1 MAGKVCDEG
10 EWFLANAAL
19 VSAAESAN
27 LYLGLYTDVA
37 EPGETA
43 NLSTISELAEGANGY
58 DRIALA
64 AGDWVITD
72 DESEQLQKTFTAN
85 GGDWGN
91 VTGYFI
97 TDVAN
102 GTAGNLIAVENFDD
116 GPYNVLDGLSVLITA
131 KIVTA

>member
-1 MAGKVCDEG
+1 MSPKITDEG

-43 NLSTISELAEGANGY
+43 NLATITELAVANGY
-58 DRIALA
+58 ARIAMPAANWTIVDDLA
-64 AGDWVITD
+64 
-72 DESEQLQKTFTAN
+72 EQPQQTFTAN

-91 VTGYFI
+91 VSGYFI
-97 TDVAN
+97 SDVAN
-102 GTAGNLIAVENFDD
+102 GTAGNLIAVENFSD
-116 GPYNVLDGLSVLITA
+116 GPYNTLDGLSILVTPKILTA
-131 KIVTA
+131 